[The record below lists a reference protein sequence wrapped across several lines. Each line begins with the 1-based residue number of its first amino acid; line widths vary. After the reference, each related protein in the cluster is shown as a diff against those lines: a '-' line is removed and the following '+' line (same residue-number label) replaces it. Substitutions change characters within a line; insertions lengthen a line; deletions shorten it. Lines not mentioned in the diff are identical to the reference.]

1 MCLLGCGRAKSVG
14 VDGMV
19 IIGQRSSESTFGA
32 YEKFKHA
39 NMQLIE
45 IQNSNTN
52 VDCVVEW
59 DGGDRLAMGCK
70 FSSASDT
77 PEEEQQPKFNAT

>member
-1 MCLLGCGRAKSVG
+1 
-14 VDGMV
+14 MV
-19 IIGQRSSESTFGA
+19 IIGQRSSESSLGA
-32 YEKFKHA
+32 YEKFKYA
-39 NMQLIE
+39 NKQLIE
-45 IQNSNTN
+45 IQNTNTN
-52 VDCVVEW
+52 EVFVVEW

>member
-1 MCLLGCGRAKSVG
+1 
-14 VDGMV
+14 MV
-19 IIGQRSSESTFGA
+19 IVGQRASKSTFGA
-32 YEKFKHA
+32 YKIFKYA
-39 NMQLIE
+39 NMQLME
-45 IQNSNTN
+45 IQNTN
-52 VDCVVEW
+52 VVCVVEW

>member
-1 MCLLGCGRAKSVG
+1 MLEWMGWM
-14 VDGMV
+14 DGMV

-32 YEKFKHA
+32 YKKFKYA

-45 IQNSNTN
+45 IQTTNTN
-52 VDCVVEW
+52 VVCAVEW
-59 DGGDRLAMGCK
+59 DGGDRLAMGSK

>member
-1 MCLLGCGRAKSVG
+1 MLTGVLKSKKG
-14 VDGMV
+14 WMDGMV
-19 IIGQRSSESTFGA
+19 IIGQRSSESSLGA
-32 YEKFKHA
+32 YEKFKNA

-45 IQNSNTN
+45 IQNTNTN
-52 VDCVVEW
+52 EVCVVEW

>member
-1 MCLLGCGRAKSVG
+1 MGWM
-14 VDGMV
+14 DGMV

-32 YEKFKHA
+32 YKKFKYA

-45 IQNSNTN
+45 IQNTN
-52 VDCVVEW
+52 VVCVVEW
-59 DGGDRLAMGCK
+59 DGGDRLAMGK

-77 PEEEQQPKFNAT
+77 AEEEQQPKFNAT

>member
-1 MCLLGCGRAKSVG
+1 
-14 VDGMV
+14 
-19 IIGQRSSESTFGA
+19 
-32 YEKFKHA
+32 
-39 NMQLIE
+39 MQLIE
-45 IQNSNTN
+45 IQNTNTN
-52 VDCVVEW
+52 EVCVVEW